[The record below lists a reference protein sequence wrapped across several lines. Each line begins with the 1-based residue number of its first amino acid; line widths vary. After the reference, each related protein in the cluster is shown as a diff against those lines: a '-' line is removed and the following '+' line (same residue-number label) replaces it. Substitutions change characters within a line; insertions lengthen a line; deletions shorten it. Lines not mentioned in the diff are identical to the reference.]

1 MLSELIRSG
10 FGNEQDYN
18 CAEKILYGANQ
29 VYGLGLSPESLKLA
43 AGFGGGAAIGELCG
57 ALCGAVMVLSH
68 LHVQTV
74 AHQSEALKPSTQ
86 ELLEEF
92 KVEMGVLD
100 CNTLK
105 EKYRT
110 PEQKCLS
117 IIDQAAM
124 CLDRKIAALRNL

>member
-29 VYGLGLSPESLKLA
+29 AYGLGLSPESLKLA
-43 AGFGGGAAIGELCG
+43 AGFGGGVAIGELCG

-68 LHVQTV
+68 LQVQTV
-74 AHQSEALKPSTQ
+74 AHQSEALKTSTQ
-86 ELLEEF
+86 ELLEDF
-92 KVEMGVLD
+92 KAAMGVLD

-110 PEQKCLS
+110 PEEKCFS

-124 CLDRKIAALRNL
+124 CLDRKVAALQNL